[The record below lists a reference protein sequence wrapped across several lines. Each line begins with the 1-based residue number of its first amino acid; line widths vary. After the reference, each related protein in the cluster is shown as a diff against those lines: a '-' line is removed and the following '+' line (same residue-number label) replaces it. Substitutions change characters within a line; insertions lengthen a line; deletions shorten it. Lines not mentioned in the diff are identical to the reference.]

1 METYRLQSNT
11 RLHSVINDSVPATA
25 IGDATRFVQ
34 IMSNLMG
41 NAIKFTNEGLIDLE
55 LSASLL
61 HPGAEGMTFTLTT
74 IITDAGI

>member
-1 METYRLQSNT
+1 
-11 RLHSVINDSVPATA
+11 
-25 IGDATRFVQ
+25 
-34 IMSNLMG
+34 MSNLMG